1 MKLTPFKLIIIVI
14 SIFFVENSYSQGG
27 TCDAIDPF
35 CAGDQALIFPN
46 CNNTEP
52 TCNATA
58 EPGPDYGC
66 LFTQPYPAWFYLQID
81 QTGTLEFDIIQ
92 NTAFDV
98 DGNPTGT
105 GLDVDFIAWG
115 PFAEGDNLC
124 DFTELQ
130 AFNEID
136 CSYSIDNIENFTIPN
151 GQPGE
156 VYVLLITNYSDDPGF
171 IQLVQTNTG
180 DTGAGDTDCSIIS
193 STEGCEGDTITLDG
207 TTAGATNYIWEYDDG
222 LGGGFIEIFNGIGF
236 PTIDV
241 TNSGIYQVTVA
252 PTNITIPFDIIF
264 HPNPIVDTPPGNLF
278 QCDDGTN
285 TGVFDL
291 TINTTV
297 VLGPQ
302 NPADFEVKYYETFA
316 GSDTDMGEIINP
328 TAFLIG
334 MPPQQTIFL
343 RIQDIAS
350 GTCYS
355 LDNFIIDFS
364 PVTTGTMTEDRIC
377 DADGDGVVEID
388 LSFRKDAEALGTQ
401 NPLDYTVTY
410 HSSQIDA
417 DAGTPFLPNPY
428 PANDGDQIFVRVQ
441 NNAFSTCFDTT
452 ESFFINLAAPEIDS
466 PAIDISQCNNEIFD
480 LTINTPIV
488 LGTPPPPDQLV
499 TYHNNPID
507 ADTGENPIPT
517 PDNYTIT
524 GNSEEIFVRIEESIE
539 DITFQEDFGTGL
551 GRVAHPFTIYNFNPA
566 TTLNAGEYVVTNIS
580 TGLNGGW
587 HQAMEDFTP
596 GDIDGRMIVFDA
608 TDGLDELYRRE
619 ITVAP
624 NTEFRFEFAMTTMY
638 DVDTGIC
645 PGTGIDSRIVFE
657 VEDATGVILATNTT
671 GNVVNESNPNW
682 IIYSLNFNSGT
693 NTTVEIV
700 MNNDITGA
708 CGNDLAIDD
717 IKIISQE
724 HCFVTDSFDIKYAPV
739 SIELLTDEE
748 FCDDDTDG
756 ILEVNL
762 PDLKDLEALGLLDPL
777 LYTVTY
783 HNSQV
788 DADAGTPILANPYPV
803 TGPSEEIFVRIENN
817 ALITENP
824 TDCFVTDSFELF
836 VYPLVEAIEPLPFI
850 LCDDFPND
858 GFAEFDLL
866 IDNDG
871 DGFPDLWNEI
881 TGGNPNLIVTYH
893 ELVADAETGAN
904 PIDTATPFINT
915 IPSYQIIYP
924 RVESITN
931 DICFDVT
938 ELVLQV
944 DQAPA
949 LTDPISDYFIC
960 DDVTGDGVEVFD
972 LLSKDTEILN
982 TQLGVTLGYYET
994 QVDADAATN
1003 IILTPNTYLNTSNPQ
1018 TVWVRADNSAGCVT
1032 VLSFELLVLS
1042 APVYTAVPT
1051 FELCDDIPVNGF
1063 TEFDLSSQNTL
1074 ITGGDPFLNV
1084 SYHFNQIDADNNI
1097 ILPEPYLNT
1106 IPDIQ
1111 PIIVRVEDITTGCFE
1126 TFTMELI
1133 VVPPPSITTPDD
1145 LEYCDPD
1152 SDGFGVFTLT
1162 DADSQVTGGIP
1173 TGNLQVTY
1181 HYLIEDAQNGIN
1193 ALTSPYANDVP
1204 FLQTVHVRLYDQ
1216 TTQCYSITTLDLV
1229 VLDSP
1234 LIEQPDDLEVCD
1246 DDTDGVAIFDL
1257 TDGGNTQA
1265 LLLNLIDPADW
1276 PNYTITYYEDAGLT
1290 VPIGNPEVYFN
1301 IPPSPQTIYIV
1312 VEDLINGCL
1321 SQTTTL
1327 QLWVYPPPELI
1338 APLPYALCDVTEITG
1353 PGDEL
1358 EPFDLE
1364 SKTDELTGGNPNIS
1378 ITYYETQAQADTGDP
1393 LDALTSPYTNISN
1406 PQTIFV
1412 RAEESNNLCT
1422 FSTGT
1427 TLDLVVN
1434 PLPSPETPIPLEVCD
1449 DNNDGLTE
1457 FILTDK
1463 DDEIIAGE
1471 PGVAI
1476 TYHELV
1482 TDAETGAN
1490 PLTSPY
1496 TNTTTYSQI
1505 VYARVEFP
1513 IALGGTG
1520 CFTIVEL
1527 ELVAIPTPVIP
1538 VAIPDLVACDDDGD
1552 GLTEFDLTLQQDIIF
1567 GDQDPIDYTL
1577 TYHTTEPD
1585 AQDGTNPIATPE
1597 AFLNTTNP
1605 QTIWVRLQDNA
1616 NTCIKIGSFEL
1627 VVELAP
1633 VFTLVPVVEL
1643 CDDLV
1648 QDGFTEFDLNL
1659 QNNIIT
1665 GGDPTLSVIYYPTE
1679 LDAEDATNPLSLP
1692 HTNVV
1697 NPETIFVRVQS
1708 GVTGCY
1714 ATFPMELIVVEAPT
1728 IVTPNPLEVCDPDND
1743 GFSEFILTDAD
1754 LEVTG
1759 GIPTGNLVVTYHYLL
1774 EDAINDVLP
1783 LASPYENEVPFLQT
1797 VFVRL
1802 VDQTTGCFNTT
1813 TLDLIVK
1820 DSPQIVAPDP
1830 IVACDDDS
1838 DGIEVF
1844 DLTQSEPQI
1853 LENAGTGA
1861 YTVNYYEDAALT
1873 LEIVNPTAYSN
1884 ISNPQTIFIV
1894 VEDQD
1899 PNNICTSETTLLLEV
1914 VDAPTL
1920 VPPTELEVC
1929 DAITLLDGFE
1939 LFDLE
1944 SKTDEITGGNPII
1957 EVTYYE
1963 TQADADAGT
1972 NALVSPYTNIENPQT
1987 IFIRAEDLN
1996 TGCVVSQGITLS
2008 LVVNPLPS
2016 PEESPEPL
2024 ESCDDNNDGLT
2035 EFILTDKDDE
2045 IIDGEPGV
2053 AITYHELVT
2062 DAETGANPLTSPY
2075 TNTTTYSQI
2084 VYARVEFPIALG
2096 GTGCF
2101 TIVELEL
2108 VAIPTPVIPVAIPD
2122 LVACDDD
2129 GDGLT
2134 EFDLTLQ
2141 QDIIFGDQDPIDYT
2155 LTYHTTEPDA
2165 QDGTN
2170 PIATPEAFLNT
2181 TNPQTIWVRLQDNA
2195 NTCIKIGS
2203 FELVVEL
2210 APVFT
2215 LVPVVELCD
2224 DLVQDGFTE
2233 FDLNLQNNIITGGD
2247 PTLSV
2252 IYYPTELD
2260 AEDATNP
2267 LSLPHTNVVNP
2278 ETIFVRVQSG
2288 VTGCYA
2294 TFPMELIVVE
2304 APTIVTP
2311 NPLEVCDPDNDGF
2324 SEFILTDADL
2334 EVTGGIPTGNLVVT
2348 YHYLLEDAIND
2359 VLPLASPYENEV
2371 PFLQT
2376 VFVRLVD
2383 QTTGCFNTTTLD
2395 LIVKDSPQIVAPDPI
2410 VACDDDSD
2418 GIEVFDLTQSEP
2430 QILENAGTGAYTV
2443 NYYED
2448 AALTLEIVNPT
2459 AYSNISNP
2467 QTIFIV
2473 VEDQDPTNLCTSE
2486 TTLLLE
2492 VVDAP
2497 ILVPPTELEVCDAIT
2512 LLDGFELFDLES
2524 KTDEITGGDLT
2535 IEVTYYETQA
2545 DADAGTNALVSP
2557 YTNIENPQTIF
2568 IRADD
2573 LNTGCVVSQGITLS
2587 LVVNPLPSPITP
2599 TPLESCDVSNDGFT
2613 FFTLT
2618 DKDDEIIGGE
2628 PGVTVSYYETL
2639 FDAEQAV
2646 DPLVSPYTNIVTP
2659 SQIVYARAEFPIA
2672 LGGTGCFKIVE
2683 MELVVIPTPVIP
2695 IEMEDLVI
2703 CDDDGDGF
2711 AEFDL
2716 TLQETIVFGDDQDP
2730 DDYTLTYYLLETDA
2744 QDNVNPIA
2752 NPEAFLNTTNPQTI
2766 WVRLQDNVTECP
2778 KIGSFDIR
2786 VEIGPEIFEPTPL
2799 TQCDDL
2805 GEPNDEVT
2813 LFDLT
2818 AKNEEITGGALG
2830 LTVQY
2835 YETQADAEADVNEID
2850 PDTAYQNTSNPQI
2863 VWVRVTDVNTLCV
2876 DTTVSLTIRVAANPE
2891 PEQPDPIVLCDVTNP
2906 GDQQEVFDLTIRQ
2919 AQILDGE
2926 TWTLSYHN
2934 SFEDAVDNNAP
2945 IATPTAYT
2953 NISTP
2958 EIVYVRV
2965 SIDPTDPQAC
2975 FEIVELELIVNPI
2988 PDGSAV
2994 VTPYIICEIPSDDE
3008 AIFDLTTKNGE
3019 ILNGQD
3025 PVLFEVLFYESQAD
3039 ADAMLNPIQEP
3050 EIYTN
3055 QTNPQTIF
3063 VVILNTDTD
3072 CFVATQSF
3080 DIEEREGAVANTP
3093 LEPYAICDYYNANDG
3108 IAEFDLLNQELL
3120 DEILGGQDPLG
3131 YQLDFYGTLEN
3142 AELEIAPLPII
3153 YENVINPQIIY
3164 ARVTNITSDCYDITE
3179 VILKVELIPEVVL
3192 EPSYRLCVDA
3202 AGVPIQEEEGSASP
3216 PVIDTQLDPSIY
3228 MFEWQLNGDVLLGE
3242 IGASITALQE
3252 GNYSVTVTEILTGCM
3267 AATDTQVVI
3276 SSPPLNYDVQV
3287 TEAFASQHN
3296 ITATAEGIGEY
3307 IFQLDDNP
3315 FQDSG
3320 YFINVVPGTH
3330 TITIKDIYGCGSVTT
3345 EVAVIDFPR
3354 FITPNQDGYHDTW
3367 NILGI
3372 SIGDPTAKI
3381 YIFDRFGKLL
3391 KQISPMSPGWDGT
3404 YNGNP
3409 LPSNDYWFRVEYTEN
3424 NIKKEFS
3431 GHFTLKR

>member
-1 MKLTPFKLIIIVI
+1 MSSFELIIDTVPIYTPVLLFEICDDTTPDELTDFDLDSQIPVITAGDPNLTVTYHLTEADAEAGTIPSLSSPYTNIANPEFIWVRVEDDITGCYGDFQMELLVNPLPTPVEPTDFIDCDEDNDGEIAFDLASKDAEILDGQTGVVI
-14 SIFFVENSYSQGG
+14 SYHETLTAAQVGTPVIISPYTNTSGPIQTIFARAEI
-27 TCDAIDPF
+27 T
-35 CAGDQALIFPN
+35 
-46 CNNTEP
+46 
-52 TCNATA
+52 AT
-58 EPGPDYGC
+58 GC
-66 LFTQPYPAWFYLQID
+66 
-81 QTGTLEFDIIQ
+81 FDIVPMDLVI
-92 NTAFDV
+92 
-98 DGNPTGT
+98 NPTPIIPTSITAIG
-105 GLDVDFIAWG
+105 I
-115 PFAEGDNLC
+115 C
-124 DFTELQ
+124 DI
-130 AFNEID
+130 N
-136 CSYSIDNIENFTIPN
+136 
-151 GQPGE
+151 
-156 VYVLLITNYSDDPGF
+156 
-171 IQLVQTNTG
+171 
-180 DTGAGDTDCSIIS
+180 
-193 STEGCEGDTITLDG
+193 LDG
-207 TTAGATNYIWEYDDG
+207 
-222 LGGGFIEIFNGIGF
+222 IE
-236 PTIDV
+236 D
-241 TNSGIYQVTVA
+241 
-252 PTNITIPFDIIF
+252 
-264 HPNPIVDTPPGNLF
+264 
-278 QCDDGTN
+278 
-285 TGVFDL
+285 FDL
-291 TINTTV
+291 TER
-297 VLGPQ
+297 
-302 NPADFEVKYYETFA
+302 ADEIYGTQSTSEYTLSYYESPGDADSGT
-316 GSDTDMGEIINP
+316 GEIINP
-328 TAFLIG
+328 SAYQNTSDPQTIWVRLENNLTGCYSVGSFNIGFIFCALPDATIVIDNIGVLCSDSNLDITYTVFNNTVTGGILPANTPIAFYADGVLIG
-334 MPPQQTIFL
+334 TESTNNAIPVNGNEVAT
-343 RIQDIAS
+343 
-350 GTCYS
+350 TS
-355 LDNFIIDFS
+355 LFI
-364 PVTTGTMTEDRIC
+364 PV
-377 DADGDGVVEID
+377 
-388 LSFRKDAEALGTQ
+388 
-401 NPLDYTVTY
+401 
-410 HSSQIDA
+410 
-417 DAGTPFLPNPY
+417 GTPF
-428 PANDGDQIFVRVQ
+428 IF
-441 NNAFSTCFDTT
+441 T
-452 ESFFINLAAPEIDS
+452 
-466 PAIDISQCNNEIFD
+466 
-480 LTINTPIV
+480 LTGV
-488 LGTPPPPDQLV
+488 VD
-499 TYHNNPID
+499 D
-507 ADTGENPIPT
+507 D
-517 PDNYTIT
+517 
-524 GNSEEIFVRIEESIE
+524 
-539 DITFQEDFGTGL
+539 GTGL
-551 GRVAHPFTIYNFNPA
+551 GIVGEENETNNEFDIVVNLEGETINLGPDIESCIGYTVTLDADLGEPGFNYQWFLNGTPIAGATNPLLDVTGNGFYRIEAVNGACFVFGELNVNFNAPPVATLPTPLFSCDEEPNDGIAEFTLTDRDAEIINGIPNTFVTYYETPELADLGDPA
-566 TTLNAGEYVVTNIS
+566 DALASPYTNTNFDSQIIFARLEDTTVPLSCFDVVELELIVNGAPTITNPITEYFICDNDNDSTETFDLTSKYNEIVNILTGITLTYFNTEADAEDGDPANEIPTPTTYISAGGETIWV
-580 TGLNGGW
+580 
-587 HQAMEDFTP
+587 
-596 GDIDGRMIVFDA
+596 RA
-608 TDGLDELYRRE
+608 TDPVG
-619 ITVAP
+619 
-624 NTEFRFEFAMTTMY
+624 
-638 DVDTGIC
+638 C
-645 PGTGIDSRIVFE
+645 
-657 VEDATGVILATNTT
+657 
-671 GNVVNESNPNW
+671 
-682 IIYSLNFNSGT
+682 
-693 NTTVEIV
+693 
-700 MNNDITGA
+700 
-708 CGNDLAIDD
+708 
-717 IKIISQE
+717 
-724 HCFVTDSFDIKYAPV
+724 VTIGSFDLVAGMIPAFVEVP
-739 SIELLTDEE
+739 LLQ
-748 FCDDDTDG
+748 FCDDATLDG
-756 ILEVNL
+756 FITF
-762 PDLKDLEALGLLDPL
+762 DL
-777 LYTVTY
+777 
-783 HNSQV
+783 
-788 DADAGTPILANPYPV
+788 DAQTPI
-803 TGPSEEIFVRIENN
+803 
-817 ALITENP
+817 
-824 TDCFVTDSFELF
+824 
-836 VYPLVEAIEPLPFI
+836 
-850 LCDDFPND
+850 
-858 GFAEFDLL
+858 
-866 IDNDG
+866 IDDG
-871 DGFPDLWNEI
+871 D
-881 TGGNPNLIVTYH
+881 PNLIVTYH
-893 ELVADAETGAN
+893 PTQAEAEASTNPILVNPYTNIINPQFIGVRVEDGTTSCFVTFEMELNVISIIAGTPGTPTELIECDEEPNDSFAEFTLTDADAIITNGQTGTVTYHFTEDQAEN
-904 PIDTATPFINT
+904 GTNELPVLFTNTTPDT
-915 IPSYQIIYP
+915 QIIFARLEEDILGCYDVIALELIVKQAP
-924 RVESITN
+924 TITN
-931 DICFDVT
+931 
-938 ELVLQV
+938 
-944 DQAPA
+944 
-949 LTDPISDYFIC
+949 PISDYRLC
-960 DDVTGDGVEVFD
+960 DNDEDGTEDFD
-972 LLSKDTEILN
+972 LTSKYDEIVNTLTGITLTYYNTEPDAE
-982 TQLGVTLGYYET
+982 LGDPINEITT
-994 QVDADAATN
+994 PAAYPSTGLES
-1003 IILTPNTYLNTSNPQ
+1003 I
-1018 TVWVRADNSAGCVT
+1018 WVRAVNLDGCVT
-1032 VLSFELLVLS
+1032 VGVFNLVIDTVPIFTEVPLFES
-1042 APVYTAVPT
+1042 
-1051 FELCDDIPVNGF
+1051 CDFGITDGF
-1063 TEFDLSSQNTL
+1063 TEFDLNSQIPT
-1074 ITGGDPFLNV
+1074 IVAGDLDLNV
-1084 SYHFNQIDADNNI
+1084 TYHISQTNAEDDLDPISSPYTNVSN
-1097 ILPEPYLNT
+1097 PET
-1106 IPDIQ
+1106 IF
-1111 PIIVRVEDITTGCFE
+1111 VRVESAITGCYGTFE
-1126 TFTMELI
+1126 MVLE
-1133 VVPPPSITTPDD
+1133 VNSPSITTPDP

-1152 SDGFGVFTLT
+1152 NDGFGEFTLT

-1181 HYLIEDAQNGIN
+1181 HYLIEDAQNGTNPLI
-1193 ALTSPYANDVP
+1193 SPYANDVP

-1216 TTQCYSITTLDLV
+1216 TTQCYSITTLDLI

-1276 PNYTITYYEDAGLT
+1276 PNYTITYFEDPALT
-1290 VPIGNPEVYFN
+1290 IEIGNPAVYFS

-1312 VEDLINGCL
+1312 VEDINNGCL

-1353 PGDEL
+1353 PDDEQ

-1364 SKTDELTGGNPNIS
+1364 SKTDEITGGDPNIS

-1393 LDALTSPYTNISN
+1393 LDALTSPYINIEN

-1434 PLPSPETPIPLEVCD
+1434 PLPSPETPTPLEVCD
-1449 DNNDGLTE
+1449 DNNDGLAE

-1476 TYHELV
+1476 TYHELE
-1482 TDAETGAN
+1482 TDAETGVN
-1490 PLTSPY
+1490 PIDTTIPY
-1496 TNTTTYSQI
+1496 TNITTYSQI
-1505 VYARVEFP
+1505 VYARVEYP

-1527 ELVAIPTPVIP
+1527 ELITIPTPVIP
-1538 VAIPDLVACDDDGD
+1538 VAIDALVVCDDDGD
-1552 GLTEFDLTLQQDIIF
+1552 GLTEFDLTLQQDVIF

-1627 VVELAP
+1627 IVELAP

-1659 QNNIIT
+1659 QNNTIT
-1665 GGDPTLSVIYYPTE
+1665 GGDPTLSVTYYPTE
-1679 LDAEDATNPLSLP
+1679 LDAEDATNPLPLP

-1830 IVACDDDS
+1830 IILCDDDS

-1853 LENAGTGA
+1853 LQNAGTGA

-1899 PNNICTSETTLLLEV
+1899 PNNICTSQTTLLLEV
-1914 VDAPTL
+1914 VDVPTL

-1939 LFDLE
+1939 PFDLE
-1944 SKTDEITGGNPII
+1944 SKTDEITDGNPII
-1957 EVTYYE
+1957 EITYYE

-2016 PEESPEPL
+2016 PVTPTPL

-2045 IIDGEPGV
+2045 IIAGEPGV
-2053 AITYHELVT
+2053 AITYHELET
-2062 DAETGANPLTSPY
+2062 DAEIGVNPLTSPY

-2108 VAIPTPVIPVAIPD
+2108 VATPTPVIPVAIPD

-2141 QDIIFGDQDPIDYT
+2141 QDVIFGDQDPIDYT

-2203 FELVVEL
+2203 FELIVEL

-2233 FDLNLQNNIITGGD
+2233 FDLNLQNNTITGGD

-2252 IYYPTELD
+2252 TYYPTELD

-2267 LSLPHTNVVNP
+2267 LPLPHTNVVNP

-2410 VACDDDSD
+2410 ILCDDDSD
-2418 GIEVFDLTQSEP
+2418 GIEVFDLTQSED
-2430 QILENAGTGAYTV
+2430 QLLENIGAGAYAVT
-2443 NYYED
+2443 YYED

-2497 ILVPPTELEVCDAIT
+2497 TLVPPTELEMCDMTEIIGPG
-2512 LLDGFELFDLES
+2512 DELEPFDLES

-2535 IEVTYYETQA
+2535 ISVTYYETQA

-2568 IRADD
+2568 IRAED

-2587 LVVNPLPSPITP
+2587 LVVNPLPSPVTP

-2683 MELVVIPTPVIP
+2683 LELIVVPTPVIP
-2695 IEMEDLVI
+2695 IEMEDLVV

-2711 AEFDL
+2711 AIFDL
-2716 TLQETIVFGDDQDP
+2716 TLQEPIIIGGQDP
-2730 DDYTLTYYLLETDA
+2730 DDYTLTYYTTELDA
-2744 QDNVNPIA
+2744 QDDTNPIA
-2752 NPEAFLNTTNPQTI
+2752 NPEAFPNTTNPQTI
-2766 WVRLQDNVTECP
+2766 WVRLQDNLTECP

-2818 AKNEEITGGALG
+2818 AKNDEITGGALG

-2835 YETQADAEADVNEID
+2835 YETQADAEADTNEID

-2906 GDQQEVFDLTIRQ
+2906 GDLQEVFDLTIRQ

-2994 VTPYIICEIPSDDE
+2994 VTPYIICEIPSDNE

-3050 EIYTN
+3050 ETYTN

-3063 VVILNTDTD
+3063 VVILNTLTD

-3228 MFEWQLNGDVLLGE
+3228 MFEWQLNGEVLLGE

-3276 SSPPLNYDVQV
+3276 SSPPLTYDVQV

-3296 ITATAEGIGEY
+3296 ITATADGIGEY

-3315 FQDSG
+3315 FQDNG
-3320 YFINVVPGTH
+3320 FFLNVVPGSH

-3409 LPSNDYWFRVEYTEN
+3409 LPSNDYWFRVEYKEN

>member
-1 MKLTPFKLIIIVI
+1 MKLTSFKFIIIVL
-14 SIFFVENSYSQGG
+14 SIFFIENSYSQGG
-27 TCDAIDPF
+27 TCAAMDPF

-52 TCNATA
+52 TCNATS
-58 EPGPDYGC
+58 ETGPDYGC

-92 NTAFDV
+92 NTSFDV

-264 HPNPIVDTPPGNLF
+264 HPNPIVDTPPDNLF

-291 TINTTV
+291 TINTPI

-302 NPADFEVKYYETFA
+302 NAADFEVKYYETFA
-316 GSDTDMGEIINP
+316 GSDTDTGEIINP
-328 TAFLIG
+328 TAFPIG

-355 LDNFIIDFS
+355 LDDFIIDFS

-499 TYHNNPID
+499 SYHNNPTD

-524 GNSEEIFVRIEESIE
+524 GNEEEIFVRIEESIE

-551 GRVAHPFTIYNFNPA
+551 GRVTHPFTIYNFNPA
-566 TTLNAGEYVVTNIS
+566 TTLNAGEYAVTNIS

-619 ITVAP
+619 ITVTP
-624 NTEFRFEFAMTTMY
+624 NTEYRFEFAMTTMY

-657 VEDATGVILATNTT
+657 VEDATGAILATNTT

-700 MNNDITGA
+700 LNNDITGA

-739 SIELLTDEE
+739 SIEVLTDEE

-762 PDLKDLEALGLLDPL
+762 PDLKDLEALGSLDPL

-783 HNSQV
+783 HNSQP
-788 DADAGTPILANPYPV
+788 DADAGTPTLANPYPV
-803 TGPSEEIFVRIENN
+803 TAPSEEIFVRIENN
-817 ALITENP
+817 ALIAENP
-824 TDCFVTDSFELF
+824 TDCYVTSSFELF
-836 VYPLVEAIEPLPFI
+836 VYPLVEAIEPQPFI
-850 LCDDFPND
+850 LCDEFPND

-866 IDNDG
+866 NDIDG

-881 TGGNPNLIVTYH
+881 TGGDPNLVVTYH
-893 ELVADAETGAN
+893 ITSADAATGNN
-904 PIDTATPFINT
+904 PIDTTIPFTNT
-915 IPSYQIIYP
+915 IPDYQIIYP

-931 DICFDVT
+931 TICFDFT

-949 LTDPISDYFIC
+949 ITDPISDYFIC
-960 DDVTGDGVEVFD
+960 DDVSGDGVEVFD
-972 LLSKDTEILN
+972 LLSKDVEILN

-1003 IILTPNTYLNTSNPQ
+1003 IILTPNTYVNTSNPQ
-1018 TVWVRADNSAGCVT
+1018 TIWVRADNSAGCVT
-1032 VLSFELLVLS
+1032 VLSFELLVGS
-1042 APVYTAVPT
+1042 APAYTAVPT
-1051 FELCDDIPVNGF
+1051 FELCDDIPINGF

-1084 SYHFNQIDADNNI
+1084 SYHFNQTDADNNI
-1097 ILPEPYLNT
+1097 ILPEPYLN
-1106 IPDIQ
+1106 IVPDIQ

-1126 TFTMELI
+1126 TFTMELV
-1133 VVPPPSITTPDD
+1133 VVPPPSITTPDP

-1152 SDGFGVFTLT
+1152 NDGFGEFTLT

-1181 HYLIEDAQNGIN
+1181 HYLIEDAQNGTNPLI
-1193 ALTSPYANDVP
+1193 SPYANDVP

-1216 TTQCYSITTLDLV
+1216 TTQCYSITTLDLI

-1276 PNYTITYYEDAGLT
+1276 PNYTITYFEDPALT
-1290 VPIGNPEVYFN
+1290 IEIGNPAVYFS

-1312 VEDLINGCL
+1312 VEDINNGCL

-1353 PGDEL
+1353 PDDEQ

-1364 SKTDELTGGNPNIS
+1364 SKTDEITGGDPNIS

-1393 LDALTSPYTNISN
+1393 LDALTSPYINIEN

-1434 PLPSPETPIPLEVCD
+1434 PLPSPETPTPLEVCD
-1449 DNNDGLTE
+1449 DNNDGLAE

-1476 TYHELV
+1476 TYHELE
-1482 TDAETGAN
+1482 TDAETGVN
-1490 PLTSPY
+1490 PIDTTIPY
-1496 TNTTTYSQI
+1496 TNITTYSQI
-1505 VYARVEFP
+1505 VYARVEYP

-1527 ELVAIPTPVIP
+1527 ELITIPTPVIP
-1538 VAIPDLVACDDDGD
+1538 VAIDALVVCDDDGD
-1552 GLTEFDLTLQQDIIF
+1552 GLTEFDLTLQQDVIF

-1627 VVELAP
+1627 IVELAP

-1659 QNNIIT
+1659 QNNTIT
-1665 GGDPTLSVIYYPTE
+1665 GGDPTLSVTYYPTE
-1679 LDAEDATNPLSLP
+1679 LDAEDATNPLPLP

-1830 IVACDDDS
+1830 IILCDDDS

-1844 DLTQSEPQI
+1844 DLTQSEDQL
-1853 LENAGTGA
+1853 LENIGAGA
-1861 YTVNYYEDAALT
+1861 YIIAYYEDAALT

-1894 VEDQD
+1894 VEGVDSA
-1899 PNNICTSETTLLLEV
+1899 CTSQTTLLLEV
-1914 VDAPTL
+1914 VDVPTL

-1939 LFDLE
+1939 PFDLE
-1944 SKTDEITGGNPII
+1944 SKTDEITDGNPII
-1957 EVTYYE
+1957 EITYYE

-2016 PEESPEPL
+2016 PVTPTPL

-2045 IIDGEPGV
+2045 IIAGEPGV
-2053 AITYHELVT
+2053 AITYHELET
-2062 DAETGANPLTSPY
+2062 DAEIGVNPLTSPY

-2108 VAIPTPVIPVAIPD
+2108 VATPTPVIPVAIPD

-2141 QDIIFGDQDPIDYT
+2141 QDVIFGDQDPIDYT

-2203 FELVVEL
+2203 FELIVEL

-2233 FDLNLQNNIITGGD
+2233 FDLNLQNNTITGGD

-2252 IYYPTELD
+2252 TYYPTELD

-2267 LSLPHTNVVNP
+2267 LPLPHTNVVNP

-2410 VACDDDSD
+2410 ILCDDDSD
-2418 GIEVFDLTQSEP
+2418 GIEVFDLTQSED
-2430 QILENAGTGAYTV
+2430 QLLENIGAGAYAVT
-2443 NYYED
+2443 YYED

-2497 ILVPPTELEVCDAIT
+2497 TLVPPTELEMCDMTEIIGPG
-2512 LLDGFELFDLES
+2512 DELEPFDLES

-2535 IEVTYYETQA
+2535 ISVTYYETQA

-2568 IRADD
+2568 IRAED

-2587 LVVNPLPSPITP
+2587 LVVNPLPSPVTP

-2683 MELVVIPTPVIP
+2683 LELIVVPTPVIP
-2695 IEMEDLVI
+2695 IEMEDLVV

-2711 AEFDL
+2711 AIFDL
-2716 TLQETIVFGDDQDP
+2716 TLQEPIIIGGQDP
-2730 DDYTLTYYLLETDA
+2730 DDYTLTYYTTELDA
-2744 QDNVNPIA
+2744 QDDTNPIA
-2752 NPEAFLNTTNPQTI
+2752 NPEAFPNTTNPQTI
-2766 WVRLQDNVTECP
+2766 WVRLQDNLTECP

-2818 AKNEEITGGALG
+2818 AKNDEITGGALG

-2835 YETQADAEADVNEID
+2835 YETQADAEADTNEID

-2906 GDQQEVFDLTIRQ
+2906 GDLQEVFDLTIRQ

-2994 VTPYIICEIPSDDE
+2994 VTPYIICEIPSDNE

-3025 PVLFEVLFYESQAD
+3025 P
-3039 ADAMLNPIQEP
+3039 
-3050 EIYTN
+3050 
-3055 QTNPQTIF
+3055 
-3063 VVILNTDTD
+3063 
-3072 CFVATQSF
+3072 
-3080 DIEEREGAVANTP
+3080 
-3093 LEPYAICDYYNANDG
+3093 AI
-3108 IAEFDLLNQELL
+3108 I
-3120 DEILGGQDPLG
+3120 
-3131 YQLDFYGTLEN
+3131 
-3142 AELEIAPLPII
+3142 
-3153 YENVINPQIIY
+3153 
-3164 ARVTNITSDCYDITE
+3164 
-3179 VILKVELIPEVVL
+3179 
-3192 EPSYRLCVDA
+3192 
-3202 AGVPIQEEEGSASP
+3202 
-3216 PVIDTQLDPSIY
+3216 
-3228 MFEWQLNGDVLLGE
+3228 
-3242 IGASITALQE
+3242 
-3252 GNYSVTVTEILTGCM
+3252 
-3267 AATDTQVVI
+3267 
-3276 SSPPLNYDVQV
+3276 
-3287 TEAFASQHN
+3287 
-3296 ITATAEGIGEY
+3296 
-3307 IFQLDDNP
+3307 
-3315 FQDSG
+3315 
-3320 YFINVVPGTH
+3320 PGT
-3330 TITIKDIYGCGSVTT
+3330 
-3345 EVAVIDFPR
+3345 
-3354 FITPNQDGYHDTW
+3354 
-3367 NILGI
+3367 IL
-3372 SIGDPTAKI
+3372 
-3381 YIFDRFGKLL
+3381 
-3391 KQISPMSPGWDGT
+3391 
-3404 YNGNP
+3404 
-3409 LPSNDYWFRVEYTEN
+3409 
-3424 NIKKEFS
+3424 
-3431 GHFTLKR
+3431 

>member
-1 MKLTPFKLIIIVI
+1 MSRQLLLISGTGEITTP
-14 SIFFVENSYSQGG
+14 
-27 TCDAIDPF
+27 
-35 CAGDQALIFPN
+35 
-46 CNNTEP
+46 
-52 TCNATA
+52 NA
-58 EPGPDYGC
+58 Y
-66 LFTQPYPAWFYLQID
+66 
-81 QTGTLEFDIIQ
+81 Q
-92 NTAFDV
+92 NTSDPQTIWV
-98 DGNPTGT
+98 R
-105 GLDVDFIAWG
+105 L
-115 PFAEGDNLC
+115 
-124 DFTELQ
+124 
-130 AFNEID
+130 
-136 CSYSIDNIENFTIPN
+136 ENN
-151 GQPGE
+151 
-156 VYVLLITNYSDDPGF
+156 
-171 IQLVQTNTG
+171 
-180 DTGAGDTDCSIIS
+180 DTG
-193 STEGCEGDTITLDG
+193 
-207 TTAGATNYIWEYDDG
+207 
-222 LGGGFIEIFNGIGF
+222 
-236 PTIDV
+236 
-241 TNSGIYQVTVA
+241 
-252 PTNITIPFDIIF
+252 
-264 HPNPIVDTPPGNLF
+264 
-278 QCDDGTN
+278 
-285 TGVFDL
+285 
-291 TINTTV
+291 
-297 VLGPQ
+297 
-302 NPADFEVKYYETFA
+302 
-316 GSDTDMGEIINP
+316 
-328 TAFLIG
+328 
-334 MPPQQTIFL
+334 
-343 RIQDIAS
+343 
-350 GTCYS
+350 CYS
-355 LDNFIIDFS
+355 VGSFIIDFIFCALPDATIVIDNIGVLCS
-364 PVTTGTMTEDRIC
+364 DSNLDITYTVFNNTVTGGILPANTPIAFY
-377 DADGDGVVEID
+377 ADGVLIGTESTNSAIPVNGNEVATTSLFIPVGTPFIFTLKGVVD
-388 LSFRKDAEALGTQ
+388 DDGSGLGIVGEENET
-401 NPLDYTVTY
+401 NNEFDILVNLDGETINLGPDIESCIGYTVTL
-410 HSSQIDA
+410 DA
-417 DAGTPFLPNPY
+417 DLGEPGFNYQWFLDGNLIPGATNPLLDVTGNGFY
-428 PANDGDQIFVRVQ
+428 RIEAVNGACFVFGELNV
-441 NNAFSTCFDTT
+441 NFNA
-452 ESFFINLAAPEIDS
+452 P
-466 PAIDISQCNNEIFD
+466 
-480 LTINTPIV
+480 PIA
-488 LGTPPPPDQLV
+488 T
-499 TYHNNPID
+499 
-507 ADTGENPIPT
+507 IPT
-517 PDNYTIT
+517 PLFSCD
-524 GNSEEIFVRIEESIE
+524 
-539 DITFQEDFGTGL
+539 QE
-551 GRVAHPFTIYNFNPA
+551 
-566 TTLNAGEYVVTNIS
+566 
-580 TGLNGGW
+580 
-587 HQAMEDFTP
+587 
-596 GDIDGRMIVFDA
+596 
-608 TDGLDELYRRE
+608 
-619 ITVAP
+619 
-624 NTEFRFEFAMTTMY
+624 
-638 DVDTGIC
+638 
-645 PGTGIDSRIVFE
+645 
-657 VEDATGVILATNTT
+657 
-671 GNVVNESNPNW
+671 
-682 IIYSLNFNSGT
+682 
-693 NTTVEIV
+693 
-700 MNNDITGA
+700 
-708 CGNDLAIDD
+708 
-717 IKIISQE
+717 
-724 HCFVTDSFDIKYAPV
+724 
-739 SIELLTDEE
+739 
-748 FCDDDTDG
+748 
-756 ILEVNL
+756 
-762 PDLKDLEALGLLDPL
+762 
-777 LYTVTY
+777 
-783 HNSQV
+783 
-788 DADAGTPILANPYPV
+788 
-803 TGPSEEIFVRIENN
+803 
-817 ALITENP
+817 
-824 TDCFVTDSFELF
+824 
-836 VYPLVEAIEPLPFI
+836 
-850 LCDDFPND
+850 PND
-858 GFAEFDLL
+858 GIAEFTLTDADLEIINGIPNTFVTYYETL
-866 IDNDG
+866 AFADLG
-871 DGFPDLWNEI
+871 DPANALASPFTN
-881 TGGNPNLIVTYH
+881 TNPNT
-893 ELVADAETGAN
+893 
-904 PIDTATPFINT
+904 
-915 IPSYQIIYP
+915 QIIFA
-924 RVESITN
+924 RLE
-931 DICFDVT
+931 DIPVGCFDVV
-938 ELVLQV
+938 ELELNVNS
-944 DQAPA
+944 AP
-949 LTDPISDYFIC
+949 TITNPISDYFIC
-960 DDVTGDGVEVFD
+960 DNDNDSTETFNLTTKYDEIVNTLTGITLTYFN
-972 LLSKDTEILN
+972 TEPDAN
-982 TQLGVTLGYYET
+982 LGDPADEIPTPTAYISAGGET
-994 QVDADAATN
+994 
-1003 IILTPNTYLNTSNPQ
+1003 I
-1018 TVWVRADNSAGCVT
+1018 WVRATDLAGCVT
-1032 VLSFELLVLS
+1032 IGSFDLV
-1042 APVYTAVPT
+1042 AGIIPT
-1051 FELCDDIPVNGF
+1051 FVEVPLLQFCDDATLDGFITFDLDAQTPIIDNGDPNLIVTYHPTQVEAEASTNPILVNPYTNIINPEFIGVRVEDGTTGCFATFEMELNVISIIAGTPGTPTELVECDEEPNDGFAEFTLTDADAIITNGQTGTVVTYHFTEEQAENGTNELPIVFTNTTPDTQIIFARLEEGILGCYDVIALELILKQAPTITNPISDYRLCDNDQDGTEDFDLTSKYDEIVNTLTGITLTYYNTEADADLGDPINEITTPAAYPSTGLESIWVRAVNLDGCVTVGVFDLVIDTVPIFTEVPLLESCDFGITDGF
-1063 TEFDLSSQNTL
+1063 TEFDLDSQIPT
-1074 ITGGDPFLNV
+1074 IVSGDLDLNV
-1084 SYHFNQIDADNNI
+1084 TYHISQTDAEDDFDPISSPYTNVSN
-1097 ILPEPYLNT
+1097 PET
-1106 IPDIQ
+1106 IF
-1111 PIIVRVEDITTGCFE
+1111 VRVESAITGCYGTFE
-1126 TFTMELI
+1126 MILE
-1133 VVPPPSITTPDD
+1133 VNSPSITTPDD

-1181 HYLIEDAQNGIN
+1181 HYLIEDAQNGTNPLI
-1193 ALTSPYANDVP
+1193 SPYANDVP

-1216 TTQCYSITTLDLV
+1216 TTQCYSITTLDLI
-1229 VLDSP
+1229 VLTTP
-1234 LIEQPDDLEVCD
+1234 PIEQPNDLEVCD
-1246 DDTDGVAIFDL
+1246 DDADGIAIFDL
-1257 TDGGNTQA
+1257 TVSEPEI
-1265 LLLNLIDPADW
+1265 LNLIDPADW
-1276 PNYTITYYEDAGLT
+1276 PNFTIAYFEDPALT
-1290 VPIGNPEVYFN
+1290 IEIGNPAVYFS

-1327 QLWVYPPPELI
+1327 QLLVYPPPELI

-1353 PGDEL
+1353 PNDEQ

-1393 LDALTSPYTNISN
+1393 LDALTSPYINIEN

-1434 PLPSPETPIPLEVCD
+1434 PLPSPETPTPLEVCD
-1449 DNNDGLTE
+1449 DNNDGLAE

-1482 TDAETGAN
+1482 TDAETGVN

-1527 ELVAIPTPVIP
+1527 ELIAIPTPVIP

-1633 VFTLVPVVEL
+1633 AFTLVPIVEL

-1659 QNNIIT
+1659 QNNTIT
-1665 GGDPTLSVIYYPTE
+1665 GGDPTLSVTYYPTE

-1714 ATFPMELIVVEAPT
+1714 ATFPMELIVVAAPT

-1774 EDAINDVLP
+1774 EDAINNVLP

-1797 VFVRL
+1797 IFVRL

-1844 DLTQSEPQI
+1844 DLTVSELQI

-1861 YTVNYYEDAALT
+1861 YTVNYYEDPALT

-1914 VDAPTL
+1914 VDVPTL

-1939 LFDLE
+1939 PFDLE

-1987 IFIRAEDLN
+1987 IFIRADDLN

-2016 PEESPEPL
+2016 PEELPDPL
-2024 ESCDDNNDGLT
+2024 ESCDDNNDGLA

-2045 IIDGEPGV
+2045 IIAGEPGV

-2062 DAETGANPLTSPY
+2062 DAETGVNPLTSPY

-2108 VAIPTPVIPVAIPD
+2108 IAIPTPVIPVAIPD

-2210 APVFT
+2210 APAFT
-2215 LVPVVELCD
+2215 LVPIVELCD

-2233 FDLNLQNNIITGGD
+2233 FDLNLQNNTITGGD

-2252 IYYPTELD
+2252 TYYPTELD

-2294 TFPMELIVVE
+2294 TFPMELIVVA

-2348 YHYLLEDAIND
+2348 YHYLLEDAINN

-2376 VFVRLVD
+2376 IFVRLVD

-2418 GIEVFDLTQSEP
+2418 GIEVFDLTQSEE
-2430 QILENAGTGAYTV
+2430 QLLENIGAGTYVVT
-2443 NYYED
+2443 YYED

-2473 VEDQDPTNLCTSE
+2473 VEDQEPSNLCTSE

-2497 ILVPPTELEVCDAIT
+2497 TLVPPTELEMCDMTEIVGPG
-2512 LLDGFELFDLES
+2512 DELEPFDLES

-2587 LVVNPLPSPITP
+2587 LVVNPLPSPVTP

-2618 DKDDEIIGGE
+2618 DKDDEIIAGE

-2646 DPLVSPYTNIVTP
+2646 DPLISPYTNIVTP
-2659 SQIVYARAEFPIA
+2659 SQIVYARAEFPVA

-2683 MELVVIPTPVIP
+2683 LELIVIPTPVIP
-2695 IEMEDLVI
+2695 IEMEDLVV

-2716 TLQETIVFGDDQDP
+2716 TLQETIIFGDDQDP

-2744 QDNVNPIA
+2744 QDDVNPIA
-2752 NPEAFLNTTNPQTI
+2752 NPESFENTTNPQTI

-2818 AKNEEITGGALG
+2818 AKNDEITGGASG

-2934 SFEDAVDNNAP
+2934 SFEDAVDNSAP

-2994 VTPYIICEIPSDDE
+2994 VTPYIICEIPSDNE

-3050 EIYTN
+3050 ETYTN

-3063 VVILNTDTD
+3063 VVILNTLTD

-3120 DEILGGQDPLG
+3120 DEILGGQDPSV

-3164 ARVTNITSDCYDITE
+3164 ARVTNINSECYDIAE

-3216 PVIDTQLDPSIY
+3216 PVIDTQLDPSVY

-3315 FQDSG
+3315 FQDNG
-3320 YFINVVPGTH
+3320 YFLNVVPGTH

-3424 NIKKEFS
+3424 NIKKQFS
-3431 GHFTLKR
+3431 GHFSLKR